1 LAARRRRFHLHSSR
15 RERFIFIQI
24 LPMQAAFDA
33 PRLLADIGGTYARF
47 ALETAPG
54 VYAHSAQLRCAEHD
68 DFEAAVRAFLATCPP
83 QRIQHA
89 AVAIANPVEGDEVRM
104 TNYHWQFSIE
114 AMRNHLGFDTLVV
127 VNDFTALAMALP
139 RLGPG
144 DRRQVGG
151 GAPRERSVVG
161 LLGAGTG
168 LGVSGLIPADD
179 GWIALGTEGGHT
191 SFSPRDERELAVL
204 QFAWN
209 ALGHVSFERL
219 LSGPG
224 IELIYKALAERAG
237 ARAAVGLS
245 APEIT
250 RRALGHG
257 RSDTHAPG
265 DAICADTLDVFCAML
280 GTAAANL
287 AVTLGALGGI
297 YIGGGIVPRLGEWFD
312 RSRFRARF
320 EDKGRFSGYLA
331 QIPTWVI
338 TAEDATFHG
347 VSAILAAQLRRLEG
361 AQASAILVQ
370 IQRSK
375 ESLSPAERRVAD
387 HVLAHA
393 RAVLNDPVA
402 EIARAAQ
409 VSQPTVIRFCR
420 SLGCEGLSDFKLRL
434 ASGLTGT
441 VPVTH
446 TQVTRDDSVLELG
459 TKVLGNTASAVLQV
473 RDHLNRESIHRAIA
487 LLADA
492 RRVDCFA
499 VGYYGAVAQDAQY
512 KLLRLGLPSG
522 AFVDPRVQQLA
533 AQVLGPGDVALI
545 ISASGRKDE
554 LLAVADVARERGAA
568 VLAVTASQT
577 PLARKADV
585 TLFVD
590 HGEDVDLHLPMV
602 SRVLHLLMIDILA
615 VGLSMQKQNPIAP
628 AVLAAD
634 LDDTAPAPVPRA
646 RSVAPGVSTAAPLAR
661 ITSHGR

>member
-1 LAARRRRFHLHSSR
+1 
-15 RERFIFIQI
+15 
-24 LPMQAAFDA
+24 MQAAFDV

-47 ALETAPG
+47 TLETAPG
-54 VYAHSAQLRCAEHD
+54 VYTHTTQLRCTDHA
-68 DFEAAVRAFLATCPP
+68 DFAAAVRAYLASCPP
-83 QRIQHA
+83 QRLTHA

-114 AMRNHLGFDTLVV
+114 AMRSELGFDTLVV

-139 RLGPG
+139 RLGVQ
-144 DRRQVGG
+144 DRRQIGG
-151 GAPRERSVVG
+151 GDARAHSVVG

-168 LGVSGLIPADD
+168 LGVSGLIPADG

-204 QFAWN
+204 QYVWKQ
-209 ALGHVSFERL
+209 LGDVNRHVSFERL

-224 IELIYKALAERAG
+224 LELIYKALAERAG
-237 ARAAVGLS
+237 KRAAQGLS

-250 RRALGHG
+250 RRALDGN
-257 RSDTHAPG
+257 DPV
-265 DAICADTLDVFCAML
+265 CVDTLDAFCAML

-312 RSRFRARF
+312 RSRFRERF
-320 EDKGRFSGYLA
+320 QDKGRFSDYLA

-338 TAEDATFHG
+338 TAENATFHG
-347 VSAILAAQLRRLEG
+347 VSAILSAQLRNLEG
-361 AQASAILVQ
+361 AQASAILGQ
-370 IQRSK
+370 IQRTK
-375 ESLSPAERRVAD
+375 ATLSPAERRVAD
-387 HVLAHA
+387 HVLAHP
-393 RAVLNDPVA
+393 RSVLNDPVA

-473 RDHLNRESIHRAIA
+473 RDHLNRDSIHRAIA

-492 RRVDCFA
+492 KRVDCFA

-522 AFVDPRVQQLA
+522 VYVDARVQMLA

-545 ISASGRKDE
+545 VSASGRKEE
-554 LLAVADVARERGAA
+554 LLAVADLARERGAA
-568 VLAVTASQT
+568 VLAITASQS

-585 TLFVD
+585 ALIVD
-590 HGEDVDLHLPMV
+590 HVEDVDLHLPMV
-602 SRVLHLLMIDILA
+602 SRVLHLMMIDILT
-615 VGLSMQKQNPIAP
+615 VGLAMQKQSPLAVAAGMEMDDPAP
-628 AVLAAD
+628 A
-634 LDDTAPAPVPRA
+634 PRA
-646 RSVAPGVSTAAPLAR
+646 RSVAPGVSAAAPLAK
-661 ITSHGR
+661 ITSHSH